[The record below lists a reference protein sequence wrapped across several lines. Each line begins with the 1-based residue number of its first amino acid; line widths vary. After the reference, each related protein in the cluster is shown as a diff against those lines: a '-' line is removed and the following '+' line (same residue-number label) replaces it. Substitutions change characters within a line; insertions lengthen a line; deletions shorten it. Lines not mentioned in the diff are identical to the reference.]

1 MEMHEMSTMPKAGN
15 LQYSKL
21 IWMIVLS
28 FIAMFIL
35 MYSMVDKF
43 ANVIVNVNQFYMAGL
58 MTAPMIIIEMLLMG
72 SMYMNKKLNLIIIFI
87 SAVVLIACF
96 FFIRV
101 QTGVS
106 DSQFLKSMIPHH
118 AAAILM
124 VKSAKISDPEVKK
137 LADDIIAAQ
146 QKEIDFMKAKLKE
159 MDNK

>member
-1 MEMHEMSTMPKAGN
+1 MEMHEMKATQKAHN
-15 LQYSKL
+15 SQYTKL
-21 IWMIVLS
+21 IWMIVIS

-35 MYSMVDKF
+35 MYSMVDIF

-58 MTAPMIIIEMLLMG
+58 MTAAMIIIEILLMG
-72 SMYMNKKLNLIIIFI
+72 SMYMNKKLNLIIISI

-101 QTGVS
+101 QTGVA
-106 DSQFLKSMIPHH
+106 DRQFLKSMIPHH

-124 VKSAKISDPEVKK
+124 VKGAKISDPEVKK